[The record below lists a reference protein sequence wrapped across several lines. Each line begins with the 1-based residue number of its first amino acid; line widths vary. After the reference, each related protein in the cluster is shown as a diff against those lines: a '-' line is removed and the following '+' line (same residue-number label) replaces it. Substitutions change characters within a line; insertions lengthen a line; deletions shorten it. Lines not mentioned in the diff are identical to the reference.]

1 MKGEPKPVVKK
12 VGKRR
17 SLVERLRTTCRRL
30 DQSGDMDDYSVSNR
44 NITNIA
50 DKLDAVG
57 EALAYLID
65 TKDNK
70 GYAEGFAIGLK
81 TGRGIKKDLKKRRGG

>member
-1 MKGEPKPVVKK
+1 MKDTVRK

-17 SLVERLRTTCRRL
+17 SLVQKLRDPL
-30 DQSGDMDDYSVSNR
+30 IDYDGKPDG
-44 NITNIA
+44 T
-50 DKLDAVG
+50 KLIEKINAIG

-70 GYAEGFAIGLK
+70 GYAEGFAVGLK
-81 TGRGIKKDLKKRRGG
+81 TGRGITKDLKKRRKGR